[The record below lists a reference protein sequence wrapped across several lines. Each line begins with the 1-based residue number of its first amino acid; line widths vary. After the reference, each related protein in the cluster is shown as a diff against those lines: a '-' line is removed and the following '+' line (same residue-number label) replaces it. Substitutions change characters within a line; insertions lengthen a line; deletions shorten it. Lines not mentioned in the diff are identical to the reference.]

1 MKARRN
7 ILGRKIG
14 QLKVTIPW
22 LCKDEANQKEFLQ
35 AISHSLIRSYT
46 LFRLTELLLFANCLA
61 CYGKSTFDRLVI
73 C

>member
-1 MKARRN
+1 M
-7 ILGRKIG
+7 LGRKIG

-46 LFRLTELLLFANCLA
+46 PFRLTKLLISANCLA
-61 CYGKSTFDRLVI
+61 FYGKTTFDRLVI